1 MVLDVGPEQ
10 KLRIQKIALYFP
22 LFEDGSFLLMEVR
35 RKNIF
40 LMFFFVFCM
49 IETFLC
55 LSKDDLLM
63 FKNKRT

>member
-1 MVLDVGPEQ
+1 MVLDVGLEQ

-40 LMFFFVFCM
+40 FNVLFCILYDWNVFM
-49 IETFLC
+49 SVKGWPFDVQ
-55 LSKDDLLM
+55 K
-63 FKNKRT
+63 